1 MLNCL
6 NFVNVVGMTKTNS
19 PAARTSTSAK
29 ILLVLAAGLALFLLL
44 AGCASESTQTQS
56 QSSTTATVSTQAVPV
71 QVQRDVF
78 ALAMVGDY
86 APTMDN
92 DLLTSEQWDA
102 ALAIYRA
109 SEVNPEAGCS
119 TIASQVMADGVFVS
133 ADSLSWS
140 CLGGPNSAT
149 TAELIKLSP
158 AAQS

>member
-1 MLNCL
+1 
-6 NFVNVVGMTKTNS
+6 MTKTNS

-29 ILLVLAAGLALFLLL
+29 ILLVLAAGLALFLML
-44 AGCASESTQTQS
+44 AGCASESTAIASQP

-119 TIASQVMADGVFVS
+119 TIASQVITDGVFVS

-158 AAQS
+158 AAQSQYQSQQ